1 MFRGFSRKISS
12 QDCNIL
18 MRILQLSVNYC
29 IILMRILH
37 FHSSFWSGR
46 FFCQNMH
53 ILIRI
58 LQYLS
63 ENCNI
68 LMRILQSRLLNWS
81 FRGLFEVSW
90 PVKYGYSHEN
100 IAILEWEL
108 QYSHGNIAICTAS
121 FGLWRLVGALLEPL
135 WGYVAPVCS
144 FLLQC
149 LHIWIN
155 VANSWWHWNA
165 LPVPLPRQVSG
176 ESLKHNE

>member
-1 MFRGFSRKISS
+1 
-12 QDCNIL
+12 
-18 MRILQLSVNYC
+18 
-29 IILMRILH
+29 MRILH
-37 FHSSFWSGR
+37 VHSSFWSGR
-46 FFCQNMH
+46 FFCQNVH

-58 LQYLS
+58 LQCLS

-68 LMRILQSRLLNWS
+68 LMRIPQSRLLNLS

-100 IAILEWEL
+100 IKILEWEL
-108 QYSHGNIAICTAS
+108 QYSHRNIAICTAS
-121 FGLWRLVGALLEPL
+121 FGLWKLVGALLEPL

-165 LPVPLPRQVSG
+165 LPVPLPRQVCCSWCSTRSTLWRG
-176 ESLKHNE
+176 RRIFDKLFHKAKQQCILRTCTLFS